1 MLTTLTTTRRT
12 PRLLARMA
20 MACLGA
26 AILGLA
32 GTAAAAPLLPPSVI
46 EEAPRN
52 FVANSGFEIRDG
64 ASIPGWRKD
73 RRTGWRTQGKETHS
87 GGLALAASGSEAYAC
102 HVQQTVPLKVGETYT
117 LSAWL
122 KSDGLTTIGT
132 TDGTVGVKLID
143 YGWHWSVS
151 LRPDA
156 PTSDWKRYAVT
167 FTAPPSA
174 HTTDQAFHVTIYVPR
189 HEKGRLWVDDIQI
202 ERGAEATAY
211 TGKAIPDLTAAV
223 AALNESHRLLAAMP
237 AALDA
242 LQPQTP
248 AVESL
253 RARVGQSQQEVAQA
267 AQAVRQFAQVDD
279 AVWAAALAVA
289 ERVPRQV
296 RQMAWLACWANPWD
310 YYSRRQAPAT
320 AEEAAARTLDLAVN
334 DYMPLA
340 VNLTNL
346 SDAAL
351 DLRVRL
357 TPTSRPK
364 GVAPGVFLNPPWAT
378 LRQARQVAP
387 ANERGTEYPAVLA
400 RLDDSQ
406 TLTIGAAETTQL
418 WIDVDTYGMEP
429 GTYTATLEFTPSQDL
444 EPRAIPLTIRV
455 LPVRLPERCPA
466 EVFCWGL
473 NPLEMLGESPDLSQ
487 EEINRLQDPWLRDL
501 TRHGVNR
508 MLHHTQTFKPQFAAD
523 DTLAAPIDFTWHDK
537 LLASKRRYVDNF
549 VGGYSVANYHMPAIP
564 DAQFERRF
572 GAMMQ
577 AWIAHLRELGLTPR
591 QFPVEMM
598 DEPSGDKATVAEVAY
613 RVMKQVAPDWL
624 AMSSISIGVPKELT
638 RLSKVMEI
646 MVVQPDLTPAAEEAL
661 RQSGREIWS
670 YQCAG
675 SLKTLLPHSYYRVQP
690 WVTWAKGY
698 KGFGFYWSMADLD
711 SPRDNVYA
719 PYTYGSDG
727 PVPTRGWQAF
737 WRGTRDWTYLAV
749 LQERIAAAR
758 AAGRDQDAAAAEKT
772 LTEAVAAVSGAKDDT
787 TLADLWRERLLEHL
801 ARLSAAP

>member
-1 MLTTLTTTRRT
+1 MLTTRITARRA
-12 PRLLARMA
+12 PGVLVPLAMV
-20 MACLGA
+20 CLGVA
-26 AILGLA
+26 MVALA
-32 GTAAAAPLLPPSVI
+32 SPAVAAPLLPQSVI
-46 EEAPRN
+46 AEATRN
-52 FVANSGFEIRDG
+52 FVANSGFETRDA
-64 ASIPGWRKD
+64 ASIPHWTRD
-73 RRTGWRTQGKETHS
+73 RRTSWRAQGAVTHS
-87 GGLALAASGSEAYAC
+87 GGQALAASGSEAYAC
-102 HVQQTVPLKVGETYT
+102 SVQQTVALKVGETYT

-122 KSDGLTTIGT
+122 KSDGLTSIGT
-132 TDGTVGVKLID
+132 AENTVGVKLID

-151 LRPDA
+151 LRPEA
-156 PTSDWKRYAVT
+156 PSSDWKRYSVT
-167 FTAPPSA
+167 FTAPASA
-174 HTTDQAFHVTIYVPR
+174 HTTDQAFQVNVFMPR
-189 HEKGRLWVDDIQI
+189 HEKGRLWVDDVQI
-202 ERGAEATAY
+202 ERGAQATAY
-211 TGKAIPDLTAAV
+211 TSKAIPDLTAAV
-223 AALNESHRLLAAMP
+223 AALNEAHRLLAAMP
-237 AALDA
+237 AALDV

-253 RARVGQSQQEVAQA
+253 RVRVGQFQQDVAQA
-267 AQAVRQFAQVDD
+267 AEAVRQFGAVDD
-279 AVWAAALAVA
+279 AAWTAALAVA

-296 RQMAWLACWANPWD
+296 RQMAWLAWWANPWE
-310 YYSRRQAPAT
+310 YYARRQAPST
-320 AEEAAARTLDLAVN
+320 AEEPAARTLDLAVN

-340 VNLTNL
+340 INLTNL
-346 SDAAL
+346 SDASI
-351 DLRVRL
+351 DLRARL
-357 TPTSRPK
+357 APASRPK
-364 GVAPGVFLNPPWAT
+364 GVAAGLIQTPPWAT

-387 ANERGTEYPAVLA
+387 ANERGTEYPALLA

-418 WIDVDTYGMEP
+418 WIDVDTYGLEP
-429 GTYTATLEFTPSQDL
+429 GTYTASLEFTPNQDL
-444 EPRAIPLTIRV
+444 EPRAIPLTVRV

-508 MLHHTQTFKPQFAAD
+508 MLHHTQSFKPVFAAD

-537 LLASKRRYVDNF
+537 LLASKRRYVDSF
-549 VGGYSVANYHMPAIP
+549 VGGYSVAYYHMPAIP
-564 DAQFERRF
+564 DAPFERRF
-572 GAMMQ
+572 GAMMA
-577 AWIAHLRELGLTPR
+577 AWTTHLRELGLTPR

-598 DEPSGDKATVAEVAY
+598 DEPSGAKATVAEVAY
-613 RVMKQVAPDWL
+613 KVMRQVAPDWL

-646 MVVQPDLTPAAEEAL
+646 MVVQPDLTPAADEAL

-675 SLKTLLPHSYYRVQP
+675 SLGTLQPYPYYRVQP

-698 KGFGFYWSMADLD
+698 KGFGFYWSMAGLD

-719 PYTYGSDG
+719 PYTYGSEG

-737 WRGTRDWTYLAV
+737 WRSTRDWTYLAV

-758 AAGRDQDAAAAEKT
+758 AAGRDQDAAAAEQT

-787 TLADLWRERLLEHL
+787 TLADLWRERLLEQL
-801 ARLSAAP
+801 MRLTDGP